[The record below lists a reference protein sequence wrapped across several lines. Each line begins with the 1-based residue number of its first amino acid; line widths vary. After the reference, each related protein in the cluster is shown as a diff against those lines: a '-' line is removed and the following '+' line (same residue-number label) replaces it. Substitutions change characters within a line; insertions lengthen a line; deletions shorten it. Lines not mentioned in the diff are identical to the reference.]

1 MAEGLQVSQVS
12 LLFTELNTSLHASHP
27 QRKILIKRSHV
38 PIKIAP
44 VGKPTTPLPE
54 APPWAPEAHLSEGM
68 LPEVGQAG
76 VVPQCFC
83 EGLCPFIPNL
93 IAPHPESRGKQ
104 WTVTQP
110 HLHLK
115 SAAPLDSL
123 SAGNCQRGDLG
134 PSLQL
139 HKQPALGSQLQR
151 GLKAAATL
159 NTDRQADQQV
169 VWFETSLSELCKCS
183 SLRPSANNCP
193 RK

>member
-1 MAEGLQVSQVS
+1 MPHTHREKLDQKKSCANQTCLSRK
-12 LLFTELNTSLHASHP
+12 ASH
-27 QRKILIKRSHV
+27 
-38 PIKIAP
+38 
-44 VGKPTTPLPE
+44 PLPE

-76 VVPQCFC
+76 VVPQCVC

-110 HLHLK
+110 HLHLT

-123 SAGNCQRGDLG
+123 SAGNCQRGDLD

-151 GLKAAATL
+151 GLKAAATS
-159 NTDRQADQQV
+159 NTDRQI
-169 VWFETSLSELCKCS
+169 SRLCG
-183 SLRPSANNCP
+183 LRPAFLNFANAL
-193 RK
+193 R